1 MGKANPSAGRQ
12 GTAEFQPTKHT
23 YMPTG
28 PYNDDEEPSGP
39 TWFDEEEDFNN
50 DDYQVREYEV
60 TASPNDFNLST
71 LVSFIESGAIKIPGF
86 QRNYVW
92 DLKRASKLIESII
105 IGLPIPQIFLYEE
118 GRNSFLVIDGQ
129 QRLMSI
135 YYFWKGRFPR
145 NERRAELRQ
154 VFDEQGQIPPSYLE
168 NDQYFVPFR
177 LQLAENLPNH
187 PNKLNKLTYLTLE
200 ELKTTFDLRTIRNV
214 IIKQN
219 SPTDDDTAMFEIFN
233 RLNSGGVN
241 LKPQEIRTSL
251 YHSNFYTLIYRLNA
265 LPDWRRILGI
275 DVPDLNMK
283 DCEILLRGFA
293 MLVSSST
300 YKPSIT
306 KFLNDFSR
314 KMKVSSQDRLDYL
327 ENLFKSFLEACGE
340 LPPKTF
346 NGPKGRFNISIF
358 ESVFNAVCE
367 GPFSRQ
373 EMVERPVKPELIA
386 ALKQDSEFMQA
397 AQKATA
403 GTTSVETRLR
413 IAREKLTQ

>member
-1 MGKANPSAGRQ
+1 
-12 GTAEFQPTKHT
+12 
-23 YMPTG
+23 MPT
-28 PYNDDEEPSGP
+28 DESE
-39 TWFDEEEDFNN
+39 TNANHWFDEEEDINN

-86 QRNYVW
+86 QRNFVW
-92 DLKRASKLIESII
+92 DLKRASKLIESIL

-129 QRLMSI
+129 QRLMSL

-145 NERRAELRQ
+145 KEKRIALRA
-154 VFDEQGQIPPSYLE
+154 VFDELGHIPPALLD
-168 NDQYFVPFR
+168 NDDYFVRFK
-177 LQLAENLPNH
+177 LQLPENLPSH
-187 PNKLNKLTYLTLE
+187 PNKLNKLTYQTLE
-200 ELKTTFDLRTIRNV
+200 DLQTTFNLRTIRNV

-219 SPTDDDTAMFEIFN
+219 SPVGDDSAMFEIFN

-251 YHSNFYTLIYRLNA
+251 YHSDFYKLIYKLNA
-265 LPDWRRILGI
+265 LPAWRGILGI
-275 DVPDLNMK
+275 ETPDLNMK

-293 MLVSSST
+293 MLISSGD
-300 YKPSIT
+300 YAPSMT

-314 KMKVSSQDRLDYL
+314 RMKNTSAERLAYL
-327 ENLFKSFLEACGE
+327 EKLFGSFLDACAQ
-340 LPPKTF
+340 LPPKSF
-346 NGPKGRFNISIF
+346 NGIKGRFNISIF

-367 GPFSRQ
+367 GPFSGQGVVTRTVQ
-373 EMVERPVKPELIA
+373 PELIS
-386 ALKQDSEFMQA
+386 ALKQDTTFMEA

-403 GTTSVETRLR
+403 GTASVETRLR
-413 IAREKLTQ
+413 IAREKLAM

>member
-1 MGKANPSAGRQ
+1 
-12 GTAEFQPTKHT
+12 
-23 YMPTG
+23 MPTDQ
-28 PYNDDEEPSGP
+28 NDSPANH
-39 TWFDEEEDFNN
+39 WFDEEEDITN

-129 QRLMSI
+129 QRLMSL

-145 NERRAELRQ
+145 KEKRIELRA
-154 VFDEQGQIPPSYLE
+154 VFDQEGHIPTALLDNE
-168 NDQYFVPFR
+168 EYFVRFK
-177 LQLAENLPNH
+177 LQLPENLPNH
-187 PNKLNKLTYLTLE
+187 PNKLSKLTYQTLDD
-200 ELKTTFDLRTIRNV
+200 LQTTFNLRTIRNV

-219 SPTDDDTAMFEIFN
+219 SPIGDDTAMFEIFN

-251 YHSNFYTLIYRLNA
+251 YHSDFSKLIYKLNA
-265 LPDWRRILGI
+265 LPAWRGMLGI
-275 DVPDLNMK
+275 EMPDLNMK

-293 MLVSSST
+293 MLISSKE
-300 YKPSIT
+300 YAPSIT

-314 KMKVSSQDRLDYL
+314 KMKTASADRLAYL
-327 ENLFKSFLEACGE
+327 ERLFVSFLDACAQ
-340 LPPKTF
+340 LPPKSF
-346 NGPKGRFNISIF
+346 NGIKGRFNISIF

-367 GPFSRQ
+367 GPFANQ
-373 EMVERPVKPELIA
+373 GLVEKNVQPELIA
-386 ALKQDSEFMQA
+386 ALKQDPSFMEA

-403 GTTSVETRLR
+403 ATSSVETRLR
-413 IAREKLTQ
+413 IAREKLAQ

>member
-1 MGKANPSAGRQ
+1 
-12 GTAEFQPTKHT
+12 
-23 YMPTG
+23 MPNENYT
-28 PYNDDEEPSGP
+28 EEQEASS
-39 TWFDEEEDFNN
+39 TSWFDEEEDLNN

-86 QRNYVW
+86 QRNFVW
-92 DLKRASKLIESII
+92 DLKRASKLMESII

-118 GRNSFLVIDGQ
+118 SRNSFLVIDGQ

-145 NERRAELRQ
+145 KEKRAELRQ
-154 VFDEQGQIPPSYLE
+154 VFDEEGHIPLSYLE
-168 NDQYFVPFR
+168 NDDYFVPFR

-187 PNKLNKLTYLTLE
+187 PNKLNRLTYQTLND
-200 ELKTTFDLRTIRNV
+200 LKTTFDLRTIRNV

-219 SPTDDDTAMFEIFN
+219 SPTNDDSAMFEIFN

-251 YHSNFYTLIYRLNA
+251 YHSDFYKLIYRLNA
-265 LPDWRRILGI
+265 LPDWRKVLGI
-275 DVPDLNMK
+275 EVPDLNMK

-293 MLVSSST
+293 MLIGSQA
-300 YKPSIT
+300 YAPSMT

-314 KMKVSSQDRLDYL
+314 RMKNTSQERLDYL
-327 ENLFKSFLEACGE
+327 EQLFRSFLSACAA
-340 LPPKTF
+340 LPPKSF

-367 GPFSRQ
+367 EPFSRQ
-373 EMVERPVKPELIA
+373 GLVERPVVPDLIA
-386 ALKQDSEFMQA
+386 ALKQDLIFMQA

-403 GTTSVETRLR
+403 GTASVETRLR
-413 IAREKLTQ
+413 IAREKLAQ

>member
-1 MGKANPSAGRQ
+1 
-12 GTAEFQPTKHT
+12 
-23 YMPTG
+23 MPTTESK
-28 PYNDDEEPSGP
+28 PNANH
-39 TWFDEEEDFNN
+39 WFDEEDDINN
-50 DDYQVREYEV
+50 DDFQVREYEV

-118 GRNSFLVIDGQ
+118 ARNSFLVIDGQ
-129 QRLMSI
+129 QRLMSL

-145 NERRAELRQ
+145 KEKRIELRA
-154 VFDEQGQIPPSYLE
+154 VFDEQGHIPVAFLD
-168 NDQYFVPFR
+168 NDEYFVRFK
-177 LQLAENLPNH
+177 LQLPENLPNH
-187 PNKLNKLTYLTLE
+187 PNKLNRLTYQTLE
-200 ELKTTFDLRTIRNV
+200 EFQTTFNLRTIRNV
-214 IIKQN
+214 IIRQN
-219 SPTDDDTAMFEIFN
+219 TPAGDDSAMFEIFN

-251 YHSNFYTLIYRLNA
+251 YHSEFYKLIYKLNA
-265 LPDWRRILGI
+265 LPDWRGILGI

-293 MLVSSST
+293 MLISSEE
-300 YKPSIT
+300 YAPSMT

-314 KMKVSSQDRLDYL
+314 KMKNVSPERLAYL
-327 ENLFKSFLEACGE
+327 ERLFGSFLDACAS
-340 LPPKTF
+340 LPPRIFYT
-346 NGPKGRFNISIF
+346 GKGRFNISIF

-367 GPFSRQ
+367 EPFAQQ
-373 EMVERPVKPELIA
+373 ELVARTVHPELIA
-386 ALKQDSEFMQA
+386 SLKEDTTFMEA

-403 GTTSVETRLR
+403 GTSSVETRLR
-413 IAREKLTQ
+413 IAREKLAL

>member
-1 MGKANPSAGRQ
+1 
-12 GTAEFQPTKHT
+12 
-23 YMPTG
+23 MPNNESERDATH
-28 PYNDDEEPSGP
+28 
-39 TWFDEEEDFNN
+39 WFDEEDDINS

-129 QRLMSI
+129 QRLMSL

-145 NERRAELRQ
+145 KEKRIALRAI
-154 VFDEQGQIPPSYLE
+154 FDEQGHIPASFLE
-168 NDQYFVPFR
+168 NDEYFVRFR
-177 LQLAENLPNH
+177 LQLPENLPNH
-187 PNKLNKLTYLTLE
+187 PNKLNKLGYQTMGDLQ
-200 ELKTTFDLRTIRNV
+200 TTFNLRTIRNV

-219 SPTDDDTAMFEIFN
+219 SPSGDDSAMFEIFN

-251 YHSNFYTLIYRLNA
+251 YHSSFYKLIYKLNA
-265 LPDWRRILGI
+265 LPPWRGLLG
-275 DVPDLNMK
+275 VQMPDLNMK

-293 MLVSSST
+293 MLISGRE
-300 YKPSIT
+300 YAPSMT

-314 KMKVSSQDRLDYL
+314 RMKQTSSERLNYL
-327 ENLFKSFLEACGE
+327 EQLFESFLNACAQ
-340 LPPKTF
+340 LPPKSF
-346 NGPKGRFNISIF
+346 NGLTGRFNLSIF
-358 ESVFNAVCE
+358 ESVFTAVCE
-367 GPFSRQ
+367 EPFVNQRL
-373 EMVERPVKPELIA
+373 VTNAVKPDLIS
-386 ALKQDSEFMQA
+386 ALKQDNNFMEA
-397 AQKATA
+397 TQKATA
-403 GTTSVETRLR
+403 GTSSVETRLR
-413 IAREKLTQ
+413 IARMKLAN